1 MSGLTGLG
9 RVSIVG
15 AGQIGTM
22 IGQAL
27 TGADQRWG
35 VLEVGLQDRDPAIA
49 AEALALGGGDRV
61 LVGMDQV
68 LVADVII
75 LAIPVTGIVEWIET
89 WGSRVPPGSL
99 LIDTGSSKGAVVAAM
114 ARTVPAGAAAV
125 GGHPICGSEA
135 NGPAAARQEA
145 LRNAPFVLTPVREDG
160 PALTLATRLVQS
172 LGARPVTMA
181 AAVHDRIVARS
192 SHLPH
197 VVAGTLARLCRDSG
211 LVDPSTVALL
221 GPGFR
226 GATRLAESDPEMVA
240 SFLVANATQVAA
252 AVADLSAELSRLAEA
267 LSLGQGSV
275 AEILRDGAAAR
286 RDLLGASQ

>member
-1 MSGLTGLG
+1 MGFPG
-9 RVSIVG
+9 
-15 AGQIGTM
+15 
-22 IGQAL
+22 
-27 TGADQRWG
+27 
-35 VLEVGLQDRDPAIA
+35 
-49 AEALALGGGDRV
+49 
-61 LVGMDQV
+61 
-68 LVADVII
+68 
-75 LAIPVTGIVEWIET
+75 
-89 WGSRVPPGSL
+89 PPGSL
-99 LIDTGSSKGAVVAAM
+99 LIDTGSSKGVVVAAM
-114 ARTVPAGAAAV
+114 ARTVRAGAAAV

-145 LRNAPFVLTPVREDG
+145 LRNAPFVLTPVTEDG
-160 PALTLATRLVQS
+160 LALTLATRLVQS

-181 AAVHDRIVARS
+181 AAVHDRVVARS

-211 LVDPSTVALL
+211 LVDPSTMALL